1 MADRPG
7 RAGPRYRDIAD
18 DLRAQIASGELKP
31 DDKLPSRAE
40 LARKHGVAQAT
51 VERAIEVLRQ
61 EELVESFQGA
71 GIYVRKVPGTEP
83 TMAERVARLERE
95 MKELRPQVDLLDC
108 QMQDTRAAVGLEQWQ
123 PDDQAQA
130 Q

>member
-31 DDKLPSRAE
+31 NDKLPSRGE

-71 GIYVRKVPGTEP
+71 GIFVRKVPGSEP
-83 TMAERVARLERE
+83 TVAERLERLE
-95 MKELRPQVDLLDC
+95 RLERQRDQRMNFLECQV
-108 QMQDTRAAVGLEQWQ
+108 MDTRAAVGLEQAA

>member
-18 DLRAQIASGELKP
+18 DLRAQIASGELQP
-31 DDKLPSRAE
+31 DDKLPSRSE

-71 GIYVRKVPGTEP
+71 GIFVRKVPGAEP
-83 TMAERVARLERE
+83 TMAERVARLEQRVD
-95 MKELRPQVDLLDC
+95 ELACHVMDAQ
-108 QMQDTRAAVGLEQWQ
+108 AAGTLEQWQ
-123 PDDQAQA
+123 PDDGAA
-130 Q
+130 AR